1 MNWLERK
8 VVIYYL
14 RKGSAMLDG
23 KKTYIAGFGLIAT
36 ALGLVAKMVV
46 DGNYDNLQEAVVMFL
61 NGLGL
66 IGLRA
71 RLDK

>member
-8 VVIYYL
+8 VVMYYL
-14 RKGSAMLDG
+14 RKGGNMLDG
-23 KKTYIAGFGLIAT
+23 KKTYIAGFGLMAT
-36 ALGLVAKMVV
+36 ALGLVAKMFV
-46 DGNYDNLQEAVVMFL
+46 DKNYDHIQEAVTMFL

-66 IGLRA
+66 IGLRV

>member
-1 MNWLERK
+1 
-8 VVIYYL
+8 
-14 RKGSAMLDG
+14 MLDG